1 MSFSSRVSRLR
12 PSCSGN
18 RRGQSPLGMTG
29 IGPMSPPPAWCLC
42 DIIQS
47 EDREALPGS
56 STGRGSFMNIRG
68 ISDVYGLGELE
79 AAGSALIKAHERGHD
94 LDEWGPIIG
103 ERMRI
108 ARCRLC
114 GGCVGGWCGSFAR
127 PARRPGALA
136 VTPSPLTVRQ
146 GLGRDRGPSFAGVG
160 HHRRRS
166 AMYSS
171 LTWRQPAR
179 AAAGVR
185 DSHSALAC
193 TSLS

>member
-1 MSFSSRVSRLR
+1 MSFASLVSRLR

-18 RRGQSPLGMTG
+18 PRGQSPLGMTG

-42 DIIQS
+42 DIIQN

-114 GGCVGGWCGSFAR
+114 GRLVWIVR

-160 HHRRRS
+160 HHRRRW

-171 LTWRQPAR
+171 LTWRQAAR

>member
-18 RRGQSPLGMTG
+18 RHGQSPLGMTG

-68 ISDVYGLGELE
+68 ISDVYGVSELE
-79 AAGSALIKAHERGHD
+79 AAGSALIKAHERRHD
-94 LDEWGPIIG
+94 LDEW
-103 ERMRI
+103 
-108 ARCRLC
+108 
-114 GGCVGGWCGSFAR
+114 
-127 PARRPGALA
+127 
-136 VTPSPLTVRQ
+136 
-146 GLGRDRGPSFAGVG
+146 GPSFAGVG

-171 LTWRQPAR
+171 LTWRQAAR